1 MHPNLPSETADGDP
15 LIYHRL
21 TSLRAGSVQE
31 VKALIKRG
39 FVLTPFDDR
48 GEDSEMVGLDPIDL
62 AAGDG
67 GAVFCTPFAP
77 VGNVAGKPGMRRS
90 PGVAF
95 KLSTL
100 LECCKCSARPTDLQ
114 LFYNAL
120 FDESD
125 ALSAALRAMNNQ
137 VDSIYDR
144 ASYLAAALGPAL
156 ELIRRT
162 ETWDVETLLV
172 QHRGVFD
179 ELTIPAPSRQEKLD
193 ATDSAMEF
201 VAEMLDQD
209 FREDFDVEDEEERES
224 IFNTITET
232 VERAALAWV
241 AATPGELEVLVWAP
255 LPLDKACLI
264 FDTER
269 LVTRAC

>member
-1 MHPNLPSETADGDP
+1 MRPLPTHIDGDP

-21 TSLRAGSVQE
+21 TGLRAGSVQE

-48 GEDSEMVGLDPIDL
+48 GADSEMVGLDPIDL

-77 VGNVAGKPGMRRS
+77 VGNVTGKPGMRRS

-100 LECCKCSARPTDLQ
+100 LACCECSVRPTDLQ

-125 ALSAALRAMNNQ
+125 ALGAALRAMNNQ
-137 VDSIYDR
+137 VDNIYDR
-144 ASYLAAALGPAL
+144 VTYLAALEPAL
-156 ELIRRT
+156 ALIRRA
-162 ETWDVETLLV
+162 EIWDVETLLV

-179 ELTIPAPSRQEKLD
+179 ELAIPASSRQEKLD
-193 ATDSAMEF
+193 ATDSARGF
-201 VAEMLDQD
+201 VAEMLD
-209 FREDFDVEDEEERES
+209 REDFDVEDSDFEEERES

-241 AATPGELEVLVWAP
+241 AARPGELEVLVWSS